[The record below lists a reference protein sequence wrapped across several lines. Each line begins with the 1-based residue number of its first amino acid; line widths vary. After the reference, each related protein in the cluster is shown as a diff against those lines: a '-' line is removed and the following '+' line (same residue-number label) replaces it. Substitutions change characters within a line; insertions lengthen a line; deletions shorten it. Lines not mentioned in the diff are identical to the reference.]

1 MDALNNTSVLKYK
14 ESIMKYLMLP
24 LLLLFLGGCSM
35 KENLPFDDIR
45 NPRFSPD
52 GKQIVFDIA
61 NGSFYE
67 RIRIYLYNLETK
79 ELSTYKAPDGQSFEM
94 ASFSDDGKKLVFIT
108 SPIGDRNSSVYKQ
121 RNEILLEYQIAI
133 MNVDGTDMQVL
144 TSDKHL
150 KIFPAFSH
158 KGDKIIFAMAE
169 KIRDKG
175 ATPASFYNL
184 WELDLKKGKGTMF
197 MGKKFSFYQMGYS
210 TYFNDDERVLL
221 NAYGPMDN
229 LPTELNVRNFHDKTN
244 SSNVYQ
250 IKRGQTE
257 FSMPILME
265 FLSSNE
271 ATMDKDENIYFDA
284 DEKKEGSK
292 IRKFGIA
299 GQFSKWD
306 FPIKQGGTSKGMS
319 VSKDGKYVAYCF
331 TSSISQLMFLDTNT
345 GVWSEIV
352 LPKTAKEIRI
362 KSKE

>member
-35 KENLPFDDIR
+35 KANLPFDDIR

-61 NGSFYE
+61 NASYPEG
-67 RIRIYLYNLETK
+67 IRINLYNLETK
-79 ELSTYKAPDGQSFEM
+79 ELSTYKAPDGYGFQM
-94 ASFSDDGKKLVFIT
+94 ASFSDDGKKLVMIVAPYGH
-108 SPIGDRNSSVYKQ
+108 SAEALMN
-121 RNEILLEYQIAI
+121 YQVAT
-133 MNVDGTDMQVL
+133 MNVDGTEMQVL
-144 TSDKHL
+144 TYDKHL

-197 MGKKFSFYQMGYS
+197 MGKRFSFYQMGYS
-210 TYFNDDERVLL
+210 TYFNDDEWVLL
-221 NAYGPMDN
+221 DAYGPMDN
-229 LPTELNVRNFHDKTN
+229 LPNGLTVRNFHDKTN

-257 FSMPILME
+257 FSMPILRE
-265 FLSSNE
+265 FRSSTK
-271 ATMDKDENIYFDA
+271 ATMDKNENIYFDA
-284 DEKKEGSK
+284 DEKKEGLK
-292 IRKFGIA
+292 LRKLGTD

-306 FPIKQGGTSKGMS
+306 FPIKQGGTPMGMS
-319 VSKDGKYVAYCF
+319 VSKDGKYVAFCF
-331 TSSISQLMFLDTNT
+331 TSSISQLMLLDTNT
-345 GVWSEIV
+345 GVWSEVI
-352 LPKTAKEIRI
+352 LPKTAKEIQI
-362 KSKE
+362 QSKE

>member
-1 MDALNNTSVLKYK
+1 MDVLNNKLVLKYK
-14 ESIMKYLMLP
+14 ESIMTYLIP
-24 LLLLFLGGCSM
+24 SFLLLFLGGCTM
-35 KENLPFDDIR
+35 KANLPFDDIR

-61 NGSFYE
+61 NASFYE

-121 RNEILLEYQIAI
+121 RNEILLDYQIAT

-158 KGDKIIFAMAE
+158 KGDKVIFAMAE

-197 MGKKFSFYQMGYS
+197 MGKRFSFYQMGYS
-210 TYFNDDERVLL
+210 TYFNDDETVLM
-221 NAYGPMDN
+221 AGDGPMDN
-229 LPTELNVRNFHDKTN
+229 LPNGVNFRSFSDKTN
-244 SSNVYQ
+244 NSNVYK
-250 IKRGQTE
+250 IKRGQTDLN
-257 FSMPILME
+257 MPILME
-265 FLSSNE
+265 FSFSTN
-271 ATMDKDENIYFDA
+271 ATMDKDENIYFYGSDQ
-284 DEKKEGSK
+284 KEGLK
-292 IRKFGIA
+292 IRRLGRDGKFL
-299 GQFSKWD
+299 KWNY
-306 FPIKQGGTSKGMS
+306 PSRTQINALS
-319 VSKDGKYVAYCF
+319 VS
-331 TSSISQLMFLDTNT
+331 TSGDFVIGALNSSLMLLDTNT

-352 LPKTAKEIRI
+352 LPTTAKEIQIQSNNGIR
-362 KSKE
+362 

>member
-1 MDALNNTSVLKYK
+1 
-14 ESIMKYLMLP
+14 MKA
-24 LLLLFLGGCSM
+24 
-35 KENLPFDDIR
+35 NLPFDDIR

-61 NGSFYE
+61 NASFYE

-121 RNEILLEYQIAI
+121 RNEILLDYQIAT

-158 KGDKIIFAMAE
+158 KGDKVIFAMAE

-197 MGKKFSFYQMGYS
+197 MGKRFSFYQMGYS
-210 TYFNDDERVLL
+210 TYFNDDETVLM
-221 NAYGPMDN
+221 AGDGPMDN
-229 LPTELNVRNFHDKTN
+229 LPNGVNFRSFSDETN
-244 SSNVYQ
+244 NSNVYQ
-250 IKRGQTE
+250 IKRAQAE
-257 FSMPILME
+257 LNMPILMK
-265 FLSSNE
+265 FLSSNN
-271 ATMDKDENIYFDA
+271 ATMDKNENIYFYA
-284 DEKKEGSK
+284 DEKKEGLK
-292 IRKFGIA
+292 LRKLGTN

-306 FPIKQGGTSKGMS
+306 FPIKQGGTPMGMS
-319 VSKDGKYVAYCF
+319 VSKDGKYVTYCF
-331 TSSISQLMFLDTNT
+331 TSSISQLMLLDTNT

-352 LPKTAKEIRI
+352 LPKTAKEIQV
-362 KSKE
+362 KSNNGIR